1 MSFVVTGEKIQQL
14 CDIYLG
20 FEEDFQYNPL
30 IKNQYNKHI
39 NLNKLSGMYDDNPF
53 YIFCYPHRIKDLS
66 YKINLFQN
74 NFILVTHNSDCE
86 IRQVEEIFNILN
98 CEKLLKWYGQ
108 NICFEH
114 PKLHFLPIGL
124 ANSMWEHGNLSLFND
139 KNFINNSNTSNIK
152 TKKVYFNFSIDTNKK
167 KRQICYDAL
176 KNKLEW
182 LENVNPVQNQ
192 LRLKEYEFC
201 ICPEGNGVDSHR
213 LWEALY
219 LKTVPIVI
227 KSEFTNILIKQ
238 CVPLFVLESWQDL
251 NIDDLN
257 YNDFDFNNPD
267 FIKLLNFDNNY
278 LDI

>member
-1 MSFVVTGEKIQQL
+1 MSHIVTGEKIQQL
-14 CDIYLG
+14 CDVYLG
-20 FEEDFQYNPL
+20 FEEDFQFNPL
-30 IKNQYNKHI
+30 IKNHYNKHI
-39 NLNKLSGMYDDNPF
+39 DLNYLSGMYDNPL
-53 YIFCYPHRIKDLS
+53 YIFCYAHRIKDLS

-98 CEKLLKWYGQ
+98 REKLLKWYGQ

-114 PKLHFLPIGL
+114 PKLQFLPIGL

-139 KNFINNSNTSNIK
+139 KNFINNSNASNIK

-167 KRQICYDAL
+167 KRQNCYDAL

-182 LENVNPVQNQ
+182 LENVNPIQNQ